1 MLILVLLESEIDSI
15 VYAYW
20 LVLSVRLFNRILC
33 IVYFNLVNLEVV
45 ILTS

>member
-45 ILTS
+45 NLTS